1 MKRLIVLLSI
11 FCLLVTGCSIKKLD
25 DTNIG
30 ENIRLLLSEKKNL
43 YNVYFD
49 GYKYY
54 VPYGMKF
61 VNKEEYNALLTD
73 KMGNKYYMYV
83 DAISYYH
90 KEKVKYEID
99 DDAHYSN
106 KINYNNKSGYIQVNE
121 FKDKYFIQYMY
132 NYAKIE
138 AFVNK
143 SDLTTAVNNI
153 SYILRSIKYNRKVLE
168 SLIGENVLDYK
179 EENYNLFE
187 ANSSNENFLDVVE
200 KYEPDY
206 KKDLEDEKIDLDD

>member
-83 DAISYYH
+83 DAVSYYH

-106 KINYNNKSGYIQVNE
+106 EINYNNKSGYIQVNE

-143 SDLTTAVNNI
+143 SDLATAVNNI